1 MLPDRSRSDRRPSG
15 RVRERSAKFAAL
27 MAAPLRDPYLVL
39 GVRPSASDD
48 KLHAA
53 YRRLVRLHHPDHN
66 PGDPDAARRFEEVQ
80 EAYARVRQLRADS
93 PPENQSPPDVAADP
107 AVDTRVKDLERELRE
122 AQAARERAQRAARE
136 ATAGGAERPSDE
148 ELGYVTTDDSLAKI
162 LADAR
167 SELSS
172 WLGEPREQPAR
183 RRVADLLD
191 ELAAKLKGD
200 ANRGSRE

>member
-1 MLPDRSRSDRRPSG
+1 
-15 RVRERSAKFAAL
+15 

-39 GVRPSASDD
+39 GVRPGASDD
-48 KLHAA
+48 ELHTA

-80 EAYARVRQLRADS
+80 EAYARVRRLRADR
-93 PPENQSPPDVAADP
+93 PPKDQSPPDVAADP
-107 AVDTRVKDLERELRE
+107 AVDTRVEDLERELRE

-136 ATAGGAERPSDE
+136 ATAAGAERPSDE
-148 ELGYVTTDDSLAKI
+148 ELGYVTTDDSFSKI
-162 LADAR
+162 LGDAR
-167 SELSS
+167 SELSG
-172 WLGEPREQPAR
+172 WLGDPSEQPAR

-200 ANRGSRE
+200 ATPGSRE

>member
-1 MLPDRSRSDRRPSG
+1 
-15 RVRERSAKFAAL
+15 
-27 MAAPLRDPYLVL
+27 MAAPLRDPYVVL
-39 GVRPSASDD
+39 GVRPSVSDD
-48 KLHAA
+48 ELHAA

-80 EAYARVRQLRADS
+80 EAYAHARQLRADRS
-93 PPENQSPPDVAADP
+93 PKDQSPPDVATDP
-107 AVDTRVKDLERELRE
+107 AVDRRIEDLERELRE

-136 ATAGGAERPSDE
+136 AAQRAAREASASRPSDE
-148 ELGYVTTDDSLAKI
+148 ELGYVTTDDSFAKI
-162 LADAR
+162 LEDAR

-191 ELAAKLKGD
+191 DLAAKLKGD
-200 ANRGSRE
+200 ADPGSRK